1 MLLHQ
6 LKSDFKKQLAD
17 LYPKTEIQSFFNRL
31 CHFKLDLKRV
41 DLVLNPNKIIL
52 PNHVLF
58 FKEAIERLKKQE
70 PIQYIIGTTE
80 FYGLSFKVNK
90 HVLIPRPETEELV
103 AWILEEVGNQK
114 INSNVT
120 LSAEERPPSKPLN
133 ILDIGTGSGCIAIAL
148 AKNLPQAKV
157 WALDVSKE
165 ALKIAQQ
172 NAEGNR
178 VKINFVEADIL
189 KSTVIASKAWQSI
202 TNQEITT
209 VAPLLRKDK
218 NDVTLNETELSLPQ
232 YFDIIVSNPPYVKQD
247 EKPLMQPNVL
257 AHEPHLALFVADNNP
272 LIFYDKIADFA
283 SHFLNKSGKLFFEI
297 NQSLAQEICVLL
309 KTKGFTNISLKK
321 DLFEVYGMVK
331 AQKL

>member
-1 MLLHQ
+1 MLIHQ
-6 LKSDFKKQLAD
+6 LKSDFEKQLAD

-31 CHFKLDLKRV
+31 CHFKLNLKRV
-41 DLVLNPNKIIL
+41 DIALNPNKIIL
-52 PNHVLF
+52 PNHILF
-58 FKEAIERLKKQE
+58 FKDAIKRLKKQE
-70 PIQYIIGTTE
+70 PIQYIIGITE

-114 INSNVT
+114 TNSNVT
-120 LSAEERPPSKPLN
+120 LSAEEGSPSKPLN

-148 AKNLPQAKV
+148 AKKLPQAKV

-189 KSTVIASKAWQSI
+189 NPNFKDKVIASETQQSLTHKKI
-202 TNQEITT
+202 TSI
-209 VAPLLRKDK
+209 ASPIR
-218 NDVTLNETELSLPQ
+218 NDGK
-232 YFDIIVSNPPYVKQD
+232 FDIIVSNPPYVKQN

-283 SHFLNKSGKLFFEI
+283 SHFLNKNGKLFFEI
-297 NQSLAQEICVLL
+297 NQSLSQEICVLL
-309 KTKGFTNISLKK
+309 KEKGYREIILKK
-321 DLFEVYGMVK
+321 DLFEVYRMVK
-331 AQKL
+331 ARLNN